1 MFLFCRSQPLVK
13 IKFIYDDIKYNLIYD
28 DTSCDDSTRRWNMFI
43 MTEGGKC
50 DKGVL
55 FYLCNQVVE
64 RDCELISINE
74 GFRDIYKI
82 LSTSEELGKYFPEGG
97 LEYIEKRVKE
107 RLIRI
112 SKDELMPTKRANNLR
127 RFLDDQKGRLNM
139 TNIIFYTE
147 NGKDINF
154 YKRAMPSL
162 ILTATKDGLI
172 KTSELYDDVLLKDI
186 KVSIVR
192 YMYDILEL
200 LNSDD
205 PDILADYYNNGRIL
219 ANFED
224 FIIEILAHGKLDV
237 VTEEIYEDLRNGTSK
252 SLLD

>member
-1 MFLFCRSQPLVK
+1 MYL
-13 IKFIYDDIKYNLIYD
+13 NL
-28 DTSCDDSTRRWNMFI
+28 
-43 MTEGGKC
+43 
-50 DKGVL
+50 
-55 FYLCNQVVE
+55 
-64 RDCELISINE
+64 
-74 GFRDIYKI
+74 
-82 LSTSEELGKYFPEGG
+82 
-97 LEYIEKRVKE
+97 
-107 RLIRI
+107 
-112 SKDELMPTKRANNLR
+112 
-127 RFLDDQKGRLNM
+127 
-139 TNIIFYTE
+139 TE